1 MSDPFARLVL
11 ASTVWFLIHPAIAG
25 SSLRAHLVA
34 KLGEGAFRGLFAVLS
49 LASLT
54 FLVLAYRAA
63 PCEPLW
69 TTPRALLRL
78 PATVMPVAFTL
89 FAGAFTVPNPT
100 AVGAARKLAGEWAAR
115 GALRVTRHP
124 FLWSVA
130 LWSGSHLIVNGNLAS
145 LWFFGS
151 LCLTALVGT
160 RDIDRKRQRSN
171 PESFAR
177 YRAVTSNFPFAAIVA
192 GRNQLVLREL
202 LLPAGIGVALTALLL
217 TFHQR
222 LFHVSP
228 LP

>member
-11 ASTVWFLIHPAIAG
+11 AATVWFLIHPAVAG
-25 SSLRAHLVA
+25 SSLRGRLVA
-34 KLGEGAFRGLFAVLS
+34 RLGEGPFRGLFAALS

-54 FLVLAYRAA
+54 FLVMAYRAA

-69 TTPRALLRL
+69 ITPRALLRL

-100 AVGAARKLAGEWAAR
+100 AVGAERVLAAESVAR

-124 FLWSVA
+124 FLWAVA

-160 RDIDRKRQRSN
+160 RDIDRKRQRSQ
-171 PESFAR
+171 PENFAR

-202 LLPAGIGVALTALLL
+202 LLPASIGVALTALLL